1 MNKRNVPWLVLLMI
15 IVFLSVI
22 GIIYYSRL
30 RFATEP
36 IINKTQVT
44 PFPTNL
50 GEKGTLIISGYVV
63 SGGDTTPEGLLDA
76 PRKLVYAIK
85 EDDGSLVSLTYTAY
99 PPSPFGDK
107 EREKIRLTFH
117 GGTIRIGDYL
127 KASGT
132 YDGKSNILTVAEE
145 GDYIET
151 YSGKP

>member
-1 MNKRNVPWLVLLMI
+1 MNKRDVPWFVLFLAL
-15 IVFLSVI
+15 VFLGAI

-30 RFATEP
+30 RVATEP

-63 SGGDTTPEGLLDA
+63 SGGDATPEGLLDT
-76 PRKLVYAIK
+76 PRKFVYAIK
-85 EDDGSLVSLTYTAY
+85 KDDGSLVNVTYTAY
-99 PPSPFGDK
+99 PPSSVGDR
-107 EREKIRLTFH
+107 ERGKIRLTFYK
-117 GGTIRIGDYL
+117 GTIEIGDYL
-127 KASGT
+127 RARGA
-132 YDGKSNILTVAEE
+132 YNGKSNILTVAEE